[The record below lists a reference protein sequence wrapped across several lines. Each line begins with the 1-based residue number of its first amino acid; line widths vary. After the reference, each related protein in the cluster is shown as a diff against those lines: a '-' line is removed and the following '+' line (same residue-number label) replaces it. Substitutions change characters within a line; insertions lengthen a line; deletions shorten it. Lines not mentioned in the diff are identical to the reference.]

1 VNCLAGAATRPSPA
15 TQEDHV
21 VTTSATATA
30 AGAADRQR
38 FSNAYELFIFLLTI
52 LSLITMVGLLLP
64 LTTATHQLLEIYDTL
79 ICVIFLLDFA
89 ARVKRAPTFRTYFIH
104 ERGWLDLLGSI
115 PSIGVTNYAA
125 LFRLAR
131 ISRIVRV
138 VSMVRQKKSGDLVK
152 DVLANRSKYA
162 AFITIV
168 SAMTVITV
176 ASVLMVQAE
185 SKVSG
190 ANITTGGDAVWWG
203 IVTITTV
210 GYGDEYPITPMGRVI
225 AVFVMFAGVGII
237 GALASILASVL
248 IPTPEDPAGS
258 AAETAGLKDE
268 LAAVR
273 GELAAIRELLGA
285 REPGGRAPEPGGGAA
300 GQS

>member
-1 VNCLAGAATRPSPA
+1 MTTTTAGEQAG
-15 TQEDHV
+15 
-21 VTTSATATA
+21 TARERA
-30 AGAADRQR
+30 R

-52 LSLITMVGLLLP
+52 LSLLTMVGLLLP
-64 LTTATHQLLEIYDTL
+64 LAPATHQLLDIYDL
-79 ICVIFLLDFA
+79 VLCLIFLLDFA
-89 ARVKRAPTFRTYFIH
+89 MRVKRAPTFRTYFIH

-115 PSIGVTNYAA
+115 PSIGVTNVAA

-138 VSMVRQKKSGDLVK
+138 VSMVRKKKSGELLK

-162 AFITIV
+162 AFITLV
-168 SAMTVITV
+168 SGMTVITV

-185 SKVSG
+185 SKVAD
-190 ANITTGGDAVWWG
+190 ANITTGGDALWWG

-210 GYGDEYPITPMGRVI
+210 GYGDEYPVTPFGRVI
-225 AVFVMFAGVGII
+225 AVFVMLAGIGII
-237 GALASILASVL
+237 GALASILASIL
-248 IPTPEDPAGS
+248 IPTPKEAEDPADQL
-258 AAETAGLKDE
+258 AGVKSE

-285 REPGGRAPEPGGGAA
+285 RDPGGAP
-300 GQS
+300 QT